1 MPENDAA
8 EPAGGGKA
16 GYEPPATQAEL
27 DEIIEAR
34 LAAERARYADYDDL
48 KAKAARLD
56 EAEQAGKTELQ
67 KAQEKLEAAL
77 AENTALKTR
86 ALAGEVAA
94 AKNEVAAAKKLPA
107 GAAEFLAGTS
117 RAELEASADQL
128 LALLAPQTPKAPR
141 LVSAAAPPPEGPAS
155 AELDFMKR
163 LLEKE

>member
-1 MPENDAA
+1 MPANDANAA
-8 EPAGGGKA
+8 EAPAEGSGKA
-16 GYEPPATQAEL
+16 GFEPPATQAEL
-27 DEIIEAR
+27 DKIIEKH
-34 LAAERARYADYDDL
+34 LTAERARYADYDDL

-94 AKNEVAAAKKLPA
+94 AKKLPA
-107 GAAEFLAGTS
+107 GAAEFLAGAT

-141 LVSAAAPPPEGPAS
+141 LVSAAAPPPESPAS